1 MSRVRIKLNC
11 LTRGW
16 CPEFCS
22 LEVWGTSSFPLHP
35 HNGIRSR
42 IQFNIKTSHQ
52 RGPQYHQCFKMQ
64 RPQDDILSSFS
75 FLPAQHLSFS
85 HSSNLCPLSYKDFFS
100 LRLNPLFSHPGSVYN
115 LEAMVPCFPG
125 SSDTALLINS
135 WSTLISI
142 FSRYV
147 VLKVL

>member
-22 LEVWGTSSFPLHP
+22 LEVWGTSSFPLRP

-42 IQFNIKTSHQ
+42 VQFNIKTSHQ
-52 RGPQYHQCFKMQ
+52 RGPQYHQCFKMH

-100 LRLNPLFSHPGSVYN
+100 LRLNPLFPILVLFITWRLWYHVSLV
-115 LEAMVPCFPG
+115 
-125 SSDTALLINS
+125 LLILPCS
-135 WSTLISI
+135 SI
-142 FSRYV
+142 LGQPS
-147 VLKVL
+147 

>member
-22 LEVWGTSSFPLHP
+22 LEVWGTFSFPLHP
-35 HNGIRSR
+35 HDGIRSR
-42 IQFNIKTSHQ
+42 VQFNIKTSHQ
-52 RGPQYHQCFKMQ
+52 RGPQYHQCFKMH

-100 LRLNPLFSHPGSVYN
+100 LRLNPLFPILVLFYSGIAAFASQAHS
-115 LEAMVPCFPG
+115 
-125 SSDTALLINS
+125 LIKRAERGD
-135 WSTLISI
+135 LITGELVKK
-142 FSRYV
+142 Y
-147 VLKVL
+147 